1 MNAFTGFFGDFK
13 NSLIVLLLILSGVL
27 FTDLRFKND
36 KIQRLELSLTIA
48 KTEFF
53 ECDETLKKQNAAI
66 KNMELKRPFEPPDT
80 GKIEKIYVKDK
91 TCESELKAYKR
102 LFDE

>member
-1 MNAFTGFFGDFK
+1 MNAFTGFWGDFK
-13 NSLIVLLLILSGVL
+13 NILIVLLLLFSGATL
-27 FTDLRFKND
+27 FNLYFKNNE
-36 KIQRLELSLTIA
+36 IQELNLSLAIS
-48 KTEFF
+48 KTQFF

>member
-36 KIQRLELSLTIA
+36 KIQRLELSLTIS
-48 KTEFF
+48 KTQLF
-53 ECDETLKKQNAAI
+53 ECDEKLKNQNTAI

-80 GKIEKIYVKDK
+80 GKIEKIYVKDR
-91 TCESELKAYKR
+91 TCEGELKAYKR

>member
-1 MNAFTGFFGDFK
+1 MNAFTGFFSDFK

-53 ECDETLKKQNAAI
+53 ECEKTLENQNAAI
-66 KNMELKRPFEPPDT
+66 KNMKLKKPFEPPDT
-80 GKIEKIYVKDK
+80 GKIEKIYIKDR
-91 TCESELKAYKR
+91 TCEGELKAYKR

>member
-36 KIQRLELSLTIA
+36 KIQRLELSLTIS
-48 KTEFF
+48 KTQFF

-66 KNMELKRPFEPPDT
+66 KNMELKKPFKPPDT
-80 GKIEKIYVKDK
+80 GKIEKIYIKDQ
-91 TCESELKAYKR
+91 TCEGELKAYKR

>member
-1 MNAFTGFFGDFK
+1 MNAFTGFFSDFK
-13 NSLIVLLLILSGVL
+13 NILIVLLLILSGVL

-36 KIQRLELSLTIA
+36 KIQELNLSLAIS
-48 KTEFF
+48 KTQLF

-80 GKIEKIYVKDK
+80 GKIEKIYVKDR
-91 TCESELKAYKR
+91 TCEGELKAYKR

>member
-1 MNAFTGFFGDFK
+1 MNAFTGFFSDFK
-13 NSLIVLLLILSGVL
+13 NILIVLLLLFSGATL
-27 FTDLRFKND
+27 FNLYFKNNE
-36 KIQRLELSLTIA
+36 IQELNLSLAIA
-48 KTEFF
+48 KTQFF
-53 ECDETLKKQNAAI
+53 ECDETLKKQNATI

-91 TCESELKAYKR
+91 TCEGELKAYKR

>member
-80 GKIEKIYVKDK
+80 GKIEKIYIKDQ
-91 TCESELKAYKR
+91 TCEGELKAYKR